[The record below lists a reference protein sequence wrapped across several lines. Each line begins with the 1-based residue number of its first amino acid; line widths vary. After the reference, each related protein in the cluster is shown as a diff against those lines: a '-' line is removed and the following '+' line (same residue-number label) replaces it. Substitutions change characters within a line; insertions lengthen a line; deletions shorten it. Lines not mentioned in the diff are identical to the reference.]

1 MKKAFIFI
9 GDRGSGKTKFAK
21 LALSKFGDKA
31 VYLDGGIFNP
41 SNSYF
46 FNECT
51 SETKLIIIDDLKQD
65 YLFHFLENISKS
77 EITINKKG
85 EKPYKAKIERFIF
98 ILDSDTIDFNNNASF
113 TRRFEIIRFPI
124 VDTINLIQKINTND

>member
-21 LALSKFGDKA
+21 LALSKFEDKA
-31 VYLDGGIFNP
+31 VYLDGRSFNS
-41 SNSYF
+41 SNFFF

-51 SETKLIIIDDLKQD
+51 PKTKLIIIDGLKQD
-65 YLFHFLENISKS
+65 YLFHFFEDISKG

-85 EKPYKAKIERFIF
+85 QKPYKVKIERFIF
-98 ILDSDTIDFNNNASF
+98 ILDSDIVDFNNNASF

-124 VDTINLIQKINTND
+124 VDTINLIQKIITND

>member
-9 GDRGSGKTKFAK
+9 GDRDSGKTKFAK
-21 LALSKFGDKA
+21 LALRKFGDKA
-31 VYLDGGIFNP
+31 VYLDGRSFNP
-41 SNSYF
+41 SNSNF

-51 SETKLIIIDDLKQD
+51 SETKLIIIDELKQD
-65 YLFHFLENISKS
+65 YLFHFLEYVSKS

-85 EKPYKAKIERFIF
+85 EKPYKVKIERFIF
-98 ILDSDTIDFNNNASF
+98 ILDSEPIDFNNGASF

-124 VDTINLIQKINTND
+124 IDTMNFVKKIITND

>member
-9 GDRGSGKTKFAK
+9 GDRDSGKTKFAK
-21 LALSKFGDKA
+21 LALRKFGDKA
-31 VYLDGGIFNP
+31 VYLDGRSFNP
-41 SNSYF
+41 SNSNF

-51 SETKLIIIDDLKQD
+51 SETKLIIIDELKQD
-65 YLFHFLENISKS
+65 YLFHFLEYVSKS

-85 EKPYKAKIERFIF
+85 EKPYKVKIERFIF
-98 ILDSDTIDFNNNASF
+98 ILDSEPIDFNNDASF

-124 VDTINLIQKINTND
+124 IDTMNFVKKIITND

>member
-1 MKKAFIFI
+1 MKKSFIFI
-9 GDRGSGKTKFAK
+9 GDRKSGKTKFAK
-21 LALSKFGDKA
+21 LALREFGDKA
-31 VYLDGGIFNP
+31 VYLDGRIFNP

-85 EKPYKAKIERFIF
+85 ENPYKVKIERFIF
-98 ILDSDTIDFNNNASF
+98 ILDSDTFDFNNNASF
-113 TRRFEIIRFPI
+113 TRRFEIIRFPFI
-124 VDTINLIQKINTND
+124 DTVNLIEKIITND